1 MTSTDNLLIAATDLN
16 RYYGERRVLCDVSLM
31 LRRGEVL
38 GFLGPNG
45 AGKSTAM
52 RILSGVL
59 APSSGAVSIAG
70 IDLLEHPLQARRCLG
85 FLPEQPPIYRELT
98 VDEYLHYCAAL
109 HRLPRA
115 EANTAVNR
123 AKQRCGLSD
132 VGARLLGNL
141 SKGYQQRAGIA
152 QAILHTP
159 AVVILDEPTVGLDPI
174 QIREIR
180 TLIRNLRDEHGIL
193 LSTHILPEVQAICDR
208 VILIN
213 RGRIVLD
220 SPMSKL
226 ASTAGAWRLS
236 FRRPPTAETLRT
248 LTSAHAVQVLDDGRI
263 LLSGENLD
271 PEVLT
276 KLAVQNDWGLIELTA
291 QGQSLEDLFVQT
303 TAGDLDAEAA

>member
-1 MTSTDNLLIAATDLN
+1 MTATDDVLIAGADLN
-16 RYYGERRVLCDVSLM
+16 RYFGDRHVLCNANLT
-31 LRRGEVL
+31 LRRREVL

-59 APSSGAVSIAG
+59 APSSGTVSIAG
-70 IDLLEHPLQARRCLG
+70 VDLLERPLQARRCIG

-109 HRLPRA
+109 HRLPRT
-115 EANTAVNR
+115 EIKPAVER

-132 VGARLLGNL
+132 VGMRLLGNL

-152 QAILHTP
+152 QAIIHSP

-180 TLIRNLRDEHGIL
+180 TLIRDLRDEHGIL
-193 LSTHILPEVQAICDR
+193 LSTHILPEVQTVCDR

-213 RGRIVLD
+213 RGRIVFD
-220 SPMSKL
+220 SPVTKL
-226 ASTAGAWRLS
+226 AASTSAWRLS
-236 FRRPPTAETLRT
+236 FKRPPTTETLRN
-248 LTSAHAVQVLDDGRI
+248 LAHAQSVQSLDDG
-263 LLSGENLD
+263 
-271 PEVLT
+271 
-276 KLAVQNDWGLIELTA
+276 QCW
-291 QGQSLEDLFVQT
+291 
-303 TAGDLDAEAA
+303 